1 MYVCICHGVTDKD
14 IRTAASN
21 GACSMEA
28 LGEQLSVATC
38 CGRCADCAREVLLDA
53 IQPLSAQPPSTAAA
67 A

>member
-53 IQPLSAQPPSTAAA
+53 IQPLTGSSATAAA